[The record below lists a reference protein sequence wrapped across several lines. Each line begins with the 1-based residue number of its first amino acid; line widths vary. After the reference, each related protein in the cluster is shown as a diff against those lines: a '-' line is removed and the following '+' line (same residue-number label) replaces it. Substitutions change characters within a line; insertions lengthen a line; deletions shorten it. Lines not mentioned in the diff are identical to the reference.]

1 MITVQTA
8 IKVALRPSRSV
19 TTTVLHEALANRC
32 ITERRW
38 TAYDDEGP
46 PAGPLHS
53 DHRKRPF
60 SSAGTGPTIGAVI
73 NWKRATFG
81 IRAVGLSVGE
91 GFTADDRWAIVEDP
105 YEHLFM
111 PIPLS
116 AGGQYEPNTEHVSLA
131 QTLFFADCLA
141 FDHDCPATVLP
152 YRSDTPPP
160 YEAIGH
166 WRPWQ
171 EPGRYY
177 REVLESAIEHA
188 HTLRY
193 TDGLTLRYAVEG
205 DPLTRFEDRFEGRQ
219 EALSL
224 YTAAIRQVD
233 FLSEYLGL
241 YRVLEWSGKDNGKK
255 FTQANL
261 DGLRDYDFGSLRM
274 VDLDHPLG
282 RPPNQAEEPI
292 DVFDTLRERA
302 LGRIEALRTA
312 DIDVPAHLYALRNGL
327 AHGKQ
332 DLILNDLGPSVD
344 AVAADLPVVKLLARM
359 AVEKGR

>member
-1 MITVQTA
+1 M
-8 IKVALRPSRSV
+8 
-19 TTTVLHEALANRC
+19 
-32 ITERRW
+32 
-38 TAYDDEGP
+38 
-46 PAGPLHS
+46 
-53 DHRKRPF
+53 
-60 SSAGTGPTIGAVI
+60 I
-73 NWKRATFG
+73 NWERATFG
-81 IRAVGLSVGE
+81 ICASGLSVGE
-91 GFTADDRWAIVEDP
+91 GFAADDRWAIVEDP

-116 AGGQYEPNTEHVSLA
+116 TDGQYDPNGDHASLG

-141 FDHDCPATVLP
+141 FDHDCPTTVLP
-152 YRSDTPPP
+152 YRRDTPPP

-166 WRPWQ
+166 WRAREDPSH
-171 EPGRYY
+171 YY
-177 REVLESAIEHA
+177 RDSLAAVVEHA

-193 TDGLTLRYAVEG
+193 TGGLTLRYAIEG

-224 YTAAIRQVD
+224 YSATLRQVD

-241 YRVLEWSGKDNGKK
+241 YRVLEWPCKDNGKA
-255 FTQANL
+255 FIEDNL
-261 DGLRDYDFGSLRM
+261 DELRDYDFGSLQTFES
-274 VDLDHPLG
+274 DFPL
-282 RPPNQAEEPI
+282 NKTEDPI
-292 DVFDTLRERA
+292 DVFETLRERA

-312 DIDVPAHLYALRNGL
+312 AIDIPKHLYALRNGL

>member
-1 MITVQTA
+1 M
-8 IKVALRPSRSV
+8 
-19 TTTVLHEALANRC
+19 
-32 ITERRW
+32 
-38 TAYDDEGP
+38 
-46 PAGPLHS
+46 
-53 DHRKRPF
+53 
-60 SSAGTGPTIGAVI
+60 I
-73 NWKRATFG
+73 NWERATFG
-81 IRAVGLSVGE
+81 IWASGLSVGE
-91 GFTADDRWAIVEDP
+91 GFAADDRWAIVEDP

-116 AGGQYEPNTEHVSLA
+116 TDGQYDPKADHASLA

-141 FDHDCPATVLP
+141 FDHDCPTTVLP
-152 YRSDTPPP
+152 YRPDPPPP

-166 WRPWQ
+166 RREWEDR
-171 EPGRYY
+171 GRYY
-177 REVLESAIEHA
+177 RDTLAAAVEHA
-188 HTLRY
+188 HALRY
-193 TDGLTLRYAVEG
+193 TDGLTLRYAPEG

-241 YRVLEWSGKDNGKK
+241 YRVLEWPRKDNGKK
-255 FTQANL
+255 FIEANL
-261 DGLRDYDFGSLRM
+261 DELRDYDFGSLWM
-274 VDLDHPLG
+274 CEPASPL
-282 RPPNQAEEPI
+282 NQTEVPI
-292 DVFDTLRERA
+292 DVFATLRERA

-312 DIDVPAHLYALRNGL
+312 DIGIPEHLYALRNGL